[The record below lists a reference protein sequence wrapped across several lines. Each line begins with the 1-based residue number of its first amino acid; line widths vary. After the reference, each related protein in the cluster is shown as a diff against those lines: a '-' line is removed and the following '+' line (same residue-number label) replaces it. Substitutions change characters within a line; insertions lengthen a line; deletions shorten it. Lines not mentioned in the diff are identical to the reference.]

1 MSLFGRDTRSLIRED
16 GASPYSKPCY
26 DPGPGA
32 YDNEQI
38 TRMTHILNS
47 KNLRPGVKKT
57 SFGAANRAQGPWS
70 YLPSPCRSSHVDPGP
85 TTYCSGNTPS
95 KSKALINYHQL
106 YEKTLTEMERFRQGK
121 DLSSMK
127 VSYVTATKYQK
138 PKDMTV
144 ERFKTEPVQIYKY
157 LLGPGSYPDN
167 GQFGSDLPTSHSLRT
182 ESFFGATSPVGILV
196 GKKDE
201 KEEYRTVNQE
211 YTGPK
216 AEESMRDYNSIYS
229 RVSASM
235 ENERLCNDKTIFG
248 LDLWRTKNKLRREAR
263 KVRSR
268 FKAPA
273 PHFGR
278 AVRFP
283 EKPPTSTY
291 PDNLP
296 GPGQYIGDQ
305 RANSLPSTNP
315 DSNTSSF
322 VGEERDTL
330 KMMQRCGKA
339 FPADNPGCTYKPNSS
354 LYLQSFNIDAF
365 RPMPCI
371 THEKHT
377 KVSKE
382 MKDDMG
388 SPFMLKNGSQFLPQ
402 ARDGQTSLENT
413 KWFSRKCAPSLRTIQ
428 EKYLI
433 KRVASVNSP
442 TLINLAKLKSSF
454 FKPTN
459 SIKGGHLPVTTKI
472 FDS

>member
-1 MSLFGRDTRSLIRED
+1 MSLFGKDTRSLIRED
-16 GASPYSKPCY
+16 GATPYLKPCY

-47 KNLRPGVKKT
+47 KKLRPGVKKT
-57 SFGAANRAQGPWS
+57 SFGAATRAEGPWS
-70 YLPSPCRSSHVDPGP
+70 YLPSPCKPSHIEPGP
-85 TTYCSGNTPS
+85 TTYSSGNTPI

-106 YEKTLTEMERFRQGK
+106 YDKTLTEMESFRQGK

-127 VSYVTATKYQK
+127 ISYKTASKYQK
-138 PKDMTV
+138 PKDMTA

-167 GQFGSDLPTSHSLRT
+167 GQFGTDLPTSHSLRT
-182 ESFFGATSPVGILV
+182 KSFFGATPSVGLLV
-196 GKKDE
+196 GTKDG
-201 KEEYRTVNQE
+201 KEEYRTINHE
-211 YTGPK
+211 YSGPK
-216 AEESMRDYNSIYS
+216 AEESTRDYNSIYS
-229 RVSASM
+229 RVSVSM
-235 ENERLCNDKTIFG
+235 ENERLCIDKTIVG

-268 FKAPA
+268 FKALA

-296 GPGQYIGDQ
+296 GPGQYTGEQ
-305 RANSLPSTNP
+305 RANSLSFTDPEK
-315 DSNTSSF
+315 NTSSF

-354 LYLQSFNIDAF
+354 LHLQSFNIDTF

-377 KVSKE
+377 KGNKE
-382 MKDDMG
+382 MKYDMG
-388 SPFMLKNGSQFLPQ
+388 SPVMIKNGPHCLPI
-402 ARDGQTSLENT
+402 AREGKTSLENT

-428 EKYLI
+428 EKFLI
-433 KRVASVNSP
+433 KKVASVNSP

-454 FKPTN
+454 FNPTN